1 MTPNQT
7 RSLPSIKAGV
17 TCWNNAISGV
27 DTDADIPDTSTVRP
41 GDRLPYIRIGFP
53 MKRHRP

>member
-7 RSLPSIKAGV
+7 RSLQGIKAGV

-27 DTDADIPDTSTVRP
+27 DTEADIHPTCTVRP
-41 GDRLPYIRIGFP
+41 SDRVPHIRIGFSHE
-53 MKRHRP
+53 RHRP